1 MIGLNRFYWTAH
13 WTAQGGGNAG
23 LFGFSPISPISP
35 MSLNHSSKWRLR
47 GLGNHNHSTGQAQNL
62 TAIFPSGL
70 TGLTGLTL
78 KSLCY
83 TASAIGLPIWTVWTA
98 VHHGHSNS
106 AHRMMAG
113 IQTHRVLRSN
123 SFCCSRRSSFVVV
136 AMCDMTAIATSAPSP
151 SNRLML
157 VPPSAGEPN
166 TFHYGNSTPSARVL
180 PPAPRL
186 RVAQSATFQSAQR
199 NYEGFRR
206 YG

>member
-1 MIGLNRFYWTAH
+1 MIGLNRFHWTAH
-13 WTAQGGGNAG
+13 WTAQGVGNAD

-35 MSLNHSSKWRLR
+35 MSLNHSSKWQLR
-47 GLGNHNHSTGQAQNL
+47 GQGNHNHSTGLAQNL

-70 TGLTGLTL
+70 TGLSGLTL
-78 KSLCY
+78 KSFCY
-83 TASAIGLPIWTVWTA
+83 AASAIGLPIWTVWTA

-136 AMCDMTAIATSAPSP
+136 AMCDMTAIAASTANP
-151 SNRLML
+151 SNRTMTTPPHL
-157 VPPSAGEPN
+157 VRL
-166 TFHYGNSTPSARVL
+166 TPFRRRNRISSARVL

-186 RVAQSATFQSAQR
+186 RVAQSATFQSAQQ